1 MNRYIKI
8 PVLMTGA
15 WFFLSLVPIINLLVL
30 FSLQEI
36 VSWFGVQI
44 GVFGDNTSLAIS
56 SIFYGILSIITL
68 VIYFR
73 TAKQWKEAVLGF
85 LFFCFSMTSLFPS
98 TLKRF
103 SLVEP
108 PYVLDF
114 VTISLI
120 SGLIL
125 ISTGQMKVKAVKI

>member
-30 FSLQEI
+30 FSLQET
-36 VSWFGVQI
+36 VSWVGVQI
-44 GVFGDNTSLAIS
+44 GVFGDNTSLASS

-98 TLKRF
+98 TLKLF